1 MGKGWEIAWERYQ
14 AVQSKKQKHV
24 NKHRISEGKYLWLQS
39 LWNSK
44 EPERSEITLA
54 HLRAV
59 ENMWKQQKTKVM
71 LTGRQMKFFNDIYE
85 TYQRKDVR

>member
-1 MGKGWEIAWERYQ
+1 MSKAMEIAWERYQ
-14 AVQSKKQKHV
+14 AAQSKTKKHI
-24 NKHRISEGKYLWLQS
+24 NKHRIPKGKYLWLQS